1 MAEIFYTKRQLK
13 LRDKYRKAV
22 REIIIPEVEKI
33 DATDVIERPLVKKL
47 ISPPLSLS
55 SLSVPKKYGGLEMS
69 KVDVCIIAEEI
80 GYGCPAMIPFLEIA
94 QLYTHVL
101 KIGGTEAQQK
111 RFLSRLVDGKLGAY
125 ALTDEGPGS
134 DPASMKTRA
143 VQKGKEFVLN
153 GSKRLITFAD
163 MADMFALFATEDP
176 KAGVDGISAFIV
188 DKDTKGLVLDKH
200 NKLMGLKGHRAYNL
214 KLKNLKVPY
223 ASRIGKKG
231 TGLKTALGVLNNT
244 RISLAFGYVGLAR
257 ASLEVAVKFASEREV
272 AGRKISRY
280 QGVSFPIAEVAT
292 EIDAARMLAYRAA
305 VMSEKGVYHRKQT
318 SMAKYFAGQV
328 LIKSVDLANR
338 VLGGYGSD
346 TIYPAER
353 YLRDAYAWIAAQGT
367 SEVQRLVIGRE
378 IFSEL
383 KKKKRRK

>member
-1 MAEIFYTKRQLK
+1 MAEIFYSKKQLR

-22 REIIIPEVEKI
+22 REIIKPEVEEI
-33 DATDVIERPLVKKL
+33 DATDVIKQPLVEKL

-55 SLSVPKKYGGLEMS
+55 ILSVPKKYGGLEMS

-111 RFLSRLVDGKLGAY
+111 RFLTRIVNKEIGAY
-125 ALTDEGPGS
+125 ALTDAGPGS
-134 DPASMKTRA
+134 DPGSMKTRA
-143 VQKGKEFVLN
+143 VQKGERFVLN
-153 GSKRLITFAD
+153 GNKRLITFAD

-176 KAGVDGISAFIV
+176 QKGVDGISAFIV
-188 DKDTKGLVLDKH
+188 DKDSKGLILEKH
-200 NKLMGLKGHRAYNL
+200 NLLMGLKGHRAYDL
-214 KLKNLKVPY
+214 KLRNLEVPY
-223 ASRIGKKG
+223 SSRIGKKG

-257 ASLEVAVKFASEREV
+257 AALEVAVDFASEREV
-272 AGRKISRY
+272 AGRKIKSF
-280 QGVSFPIAEVAT
+280 QAISFPLAELAT
-292 EIDAARMLAYRAA
+292 DIDAARLLAYRAA
-305 VMSEKGVYHRKQT
+305 VMSQKGAHHRKQT
-318 SMAKYFAGQV
+318 SMAKFFAGQTM
-328 LIKSVDLANR
+328 IKAVDLANR

-346 TIYPAER
+346 SAFPAER

-367 SEVQRLVIGRE
+367 AEVQRLIISRE
-378 IFSEL
+378 LFAGAG
-383 KKKKRRK
+383 KRKV